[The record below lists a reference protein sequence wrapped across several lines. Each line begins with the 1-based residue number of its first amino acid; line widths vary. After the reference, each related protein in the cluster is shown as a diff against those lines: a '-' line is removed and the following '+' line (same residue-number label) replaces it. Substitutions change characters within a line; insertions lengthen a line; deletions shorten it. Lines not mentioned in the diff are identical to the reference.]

1 MVAVSTWGWRG
12 SLTTVF
18 QFRHHIPS
26 HLVKELFQSSFNIS
40 KEILTLPLHSP
51 FFSPKPRLVL
61 IVATWI
67 IAMAACFPE
76 LIAFKLVKCQ
86 GALRW
91 GGDWIDAF
99 EESFP
104 FKNYPVTICVLF
116 FYLHLV
122 LITILHLIIA
132 LKTKSMK
139 TLGEQSINARAQRLK
154 RERTEREYSSTCV
167 ASSQTC

>member
-40 KEILTLPLHSP
+40 KEILTLPLRSP
-51 FFSPKPRLVL
+51 FFSPKPCLVL

-76 LIAFKLVKCQ
+76 LIAFKLVSRSTEVRRR
-86 GALRW
+86 L
-91 GGDWIDAF
+91 DWRIWRIF
-99 EESFP
+99 SLQ
-104 FKNYPVTICVLF
+104 NYTVTICVLF

-154 RERTEREYSSTCV
+154 RERTILKLSSPVVLVFAVC
-167 ASSQTC
+167 